1 MAMITC
7 VVSCA
12 CMILTAVTTTFK
24 WKLQSAASSFGD
36 NRALNEKKLKK
47 LKCSSSAY
55 LSFCLILLS
64 FFTLIL
70 RPGTWLLFS
79 LCTMPPFKTVSRKWV
94 PVSHLSSQC
103 TGFSGIKFLY
113 LISGP
118 QRLIPCISTDLIS
131 VSIVG
136 T

>member
-1 MAMITC
+1 MITC

-70 RPGTWLLFS
+70 RPGTWLLFLYAQCLHLKLFQENES
-79 LCTMPPFKTVSRKWV
+79 LFLIFLPNALASLG
-94 PVSHLSSQC
+94 LSSC
-103 TGFSGIKFLY
+103 T
-113 LISGP
+113 
-118 QRLIPCISTDLIS
+118 
-131 VSIVG
+131 
-136 T
+136 